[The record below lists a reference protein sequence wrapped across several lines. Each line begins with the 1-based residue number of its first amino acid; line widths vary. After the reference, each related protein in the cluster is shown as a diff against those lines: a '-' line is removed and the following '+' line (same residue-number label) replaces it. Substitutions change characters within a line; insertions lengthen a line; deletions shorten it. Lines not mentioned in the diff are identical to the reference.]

1 MLSESE
7 DLSQRTDNDDLAVAT
22 FLARLDFDSLDKRT
36 DDLNSLRASRFI
48 IQYPLQPDDFS
59 AVELR
64 EIGMDGDLFIAFL
77 GLQVGGDLAL
87 AGLQTP

>member
-1 MLSESE
+1 MGESE

-22 FLARLDFDSLDKRT
+22 FLARMDFNSLDKRA
-36 DDLNSLRASRFI
+36 DNLNSLWARRFI
-48 IQYPLQPDDFS
+48 IQYPLQFDDVS
-59 AVELR
+59 AVEFR
-64 EIGMDGDLFIAFL
+64 KIGMDRDLHIALL